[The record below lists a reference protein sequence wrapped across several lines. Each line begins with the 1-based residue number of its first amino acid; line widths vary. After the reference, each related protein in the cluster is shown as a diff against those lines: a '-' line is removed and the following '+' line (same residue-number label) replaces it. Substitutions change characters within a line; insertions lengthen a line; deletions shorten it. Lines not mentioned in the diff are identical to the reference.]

1 MAIGAR
7 KAREICRRY
16 YLDCASIADI
26 AAEAHTSKEA
36 VRALLDDPA
45 VQADYL
51 RHAERARQRTRIRAA
66 QAADLAL
73 DRQISFLARDADE
86 LPDALRQEQQRTA
99 ERVLRRALAADRE
112 QDSKQITITWAGDV
126 PKLGMP
132 GMEGKDDAS
141 SESGTSG

>member
-1 MAIGAR
+1 MAVGLR

-26 AAEAHTSKEA
+26 AAEAHTSKET

-73 DRQISFLARDADE
+73 DRQISFLARDAEE

-99 ERVLRRALAADRE
+99 ERVLRRALAADR
-112 QDSKQITITWAGDV
+112 DDGKQITITWEGDLHE
-126 PKLGMP
+126 LGMP
-132 GMEGKDDAS
+132 GRGDNAS
-141 SESGTSG
+141 GESSTGGD

>member
-26 AAEAHTSKEA
+26 AAEVHASKET

-45 VQADYL
+45 IQADYL

-73 DRQISFLARDADE
+73 DRQISFLAQDGGALTDT
-86 LPDALRQEQQRTA
+86 LRQEQQRTA
-99 ERVLRRALAADRE
+99 ERVLRRALAADRDE
-112 QDSKQITITWAGDV
+112 ARQITITWTGD
-126 PKLGMP
+126 MP
-132 GMEGKDDAS
+132 DVAMPDGGSNAES
-141 SESGTSG
+141 S